1 MTKVKIDIK
10 DLTEED
16 RQDLI
21 AQIKRETELRQ
32 QRKKRDREEYEG
44 LKEMAI
50 RESFEL
56 LRMASQGLLDV
67 KTTVFDN
74 FADVLDL
81 KASVYELTP
90 EQMQRQ
96 ESHTFTTIDGKVSII
111 IGSNTVDRWD
121 ETVDVGV
128 EKVREYLKK
137 LSIDAKS
144 ARLVDMITDLL
155 KPNKDGAL
163 KANRVLD
170 LSKKAHEIGEKEL
183 IEAVDL
189 IREAYRPAK
198 TSTFIKAKMK
208 DDKGND
214 IYLPLSMSSLP

>member
-96 ESHTFTTIDGKVSII
+96 ESHTFTSIDGKVSII

-121 ETVDVGV
+121 ESVVLGV
-128 EKVREYLKK
+128 ENVREYL
-137 LSIDAKS
+137 
-144 ARLVDMITDLL
+144 
-155 KPNKDGAL
+155 
-163 KANRVLD
+163 
-170 LSKKAHEIGEKEL
+170 
-183 IEAVDL
+183 
-189 IREAYRPAK
+189 
-198 TSTFIKAKMK
+198 
-208 DDKGND
+208 
-214 IYLPLSMSSLP
+214 